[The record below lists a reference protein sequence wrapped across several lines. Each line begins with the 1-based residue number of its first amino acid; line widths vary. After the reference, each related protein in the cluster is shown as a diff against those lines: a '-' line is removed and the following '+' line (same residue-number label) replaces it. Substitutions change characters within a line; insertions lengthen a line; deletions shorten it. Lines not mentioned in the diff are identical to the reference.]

1 MAAPVLQF
9 KRGNLAA
16 LPGLQAGEPGWVTD
30 SYDLFVGIDSTTNNN
45 KVVGSA
51 RYWTREGATSGS
63 AVRLVEGT
71 NNGSHY
77 VSLGSPANLTD
88 NQAYILPATATAGGY
103 MKVDG
108 SGNMSWST
116 EVDITTPL
124 SVLDIDGGTDIGA
137 DLTDADLLIVDD
149 GGGGTNRKTAMSRV
163 KSYVLGGASGATFA
177 SINVT
182 GIGSIAFIKSST
194 GDFSGVVTASS
205 FDGSLATSNLTGT
218 VANNQLANSTVSFG
232 GVSLALGASD
242 ATPAFNLTDATNYPA
257 SSLTGSVANSQLANS
272 TVSFGGV
279 SLALGASDATPAF
292 DLTDAT
298 NYPTSS
304 LTGTITNAQLAGSI
318 ADGKLAEDYVKTS
331 EVDDSS
337 IEFSGGTLNVKASGV
352 TNAMLAGS
360 IADGKLDA
368 DYVQTSEVD
377 DSSIEFSGGT
387 LNVKASG
394 VTNAMLAGSIA
405 DGKLNEITTADK
417 VNVSAINIDGATDIG
432 ADLADADL
440 IVVDDG
446 AGGTNRK
453 AAMTRVKDYVLGGGA
468 GANFVN
474 LQATGIT
481 TTVQLQTTDINVSA
495 GATVTGALDVD
506 GGADIAGGLVAN
518 SAKVSDLTSG
528 RVVLAGTD
536 GEIEDSGNLTFDGSD
551 LGVTGGVTASG
562 TVQAANVTATSAA
575 TLASAAVQDLTDGRV
590 VLAGAGGELGDD
602 AGLTYGDNDLRVTGG
617 INASGIASA
626 TQFAT
631 GAAGS
636 AIVVT
641 SDTITG
647 PSSITLDPA
656 ALNDNSGTVFILG
669 DLQVKGTTTQV
680 DSTTVSVADLAIEV
694 ARGAANDAAA
704 NGAGFTV
711 DSGDGDKT
719 FHFEALGDNFGSSE
733 NLNLASGKV
742 LKVNN
747 TEILSA
753 SALASTVAVDVASI
767 NLDGA
772 TAIGADLAD
781 ADLFL
786 VDDGAGG
793 TNRKITATEIKDYM
807 LGGGAGA
814 NFAAINVSGIS
825 TVTFADA
832 TTLKVGAGA
841 TVTGALDVDGG
852 ADIAGGL
859 VANSA
864 KVSDLTSGRV
874 VLAGTDGELQDNGN
888 LTFNGSTLAVT
899 GAATVSSTLDVTGAL
914 DVDGGADVAGGLV
927 ANSAKVSDLTSGRVV
942 LAGTAGELEDSGSLT
957 FSGGTLSA
965 TEFSGSGASLT
976 SIPNSALDNSSVSLG
991 GVSVALGAAD
1001 ATPAFNLA
1009 DATGLPISTGVAGL
1023 GANVATFLGTPSSAN
1038 LAAAVTGET
1047 GSGALVFGT
1056 SPTISNANLLGN
1068 VHGGRMSVTNV
1079 NAAGIVTAASFRGSD
1094 IRQTDGGLIPLVG
1107 VSSASAHTGIV
1118 TSFKFIGSGLEE
1130 YKVED
1135 GEATIRVS
1143 GVAATTF
1150 TTSQTIT
1157 ATQGQTSY
1165 TVSAGFT
1172 EGFCDVYHNGVR
1184 LITGTDYTQ
1193 GSDGS
1198 TITLVSGATAGDELE
1213 FVAWKSLGDIVHIQS
1228 LKTAS
1233 DLTVTGVAT
1242 ATGGFVGDLTGD
1254 VTGTVSDGSG
1264 LSAGTVPLTSLDIDG
1279 GTDIGAD
1286 LADADLLI
1294 VDDGAGGTNR
1304 KTAMSRVK
1312 SYVLG
1317 GGSGATFAQINVTGI
1332 ATNTYLKSTTA
1343 VVGAG
1348 LTVTGALDVN
1358 GGADISGGETVMSS
1372 ATVSDL
1378 TSGRIVVAG
1387 GSGALG
1393 DDGNL
1398 TWDGSTMGVA
1408 GAINGSGGA
1417 TITGGETV
1425 MSSATVSDLTS
1436 GRVVVAGASGALG
1449 DSGGLTYNGSTLAVT
1464 GAITASGN
1472 MTVSGDLV
1480 VEGSTTQINTTNTT
1494 IEDVL
1499 LELQKVD
1506 GGALSSDTNKDVG
1519 IVMNY
1524 YSGSA
1529 KKAAIY
1535 WDDSAARF
1543 VLASEAAENS
1553 GVMTPSTYGGLEV
1566 GSLYVN
1572 DCAGQSQVI
1581 SCSGTTRS
1589 LENVTIDGGSF

>member
-30 SYDLFVGIDSTTNNN
+30 SYDLFVGIDSSSGNN

-51 RYWTREGATSGS
+51 RYWTREGTTSGS
-63 AVRLVEGT
+63 AVRMVEGT
-71 NNGSHY
+71 NNGQHY
-77 VSLGSPANLTD
+77 VSLGSPAALTS
-88 NQAYILPATATAGGY
+88 NQEYILPAAAVAGGY

-116 EVDITTPL
+116 EVDIDTPL

-137 DLTDADLLIVDD
+137 DLADGDLLIVDD
-149 GGGGTNRKTAMSRV
+149 GGGGTNRKTALSRV
-163 KSYVLGGASGATFA
+163 KTYVLGGGSGASFA
-177 SINVT
+177 AINVS
-182 GIGSIAFIKSST
+182 GIGSIAFVKSST

-218 VANNQLANSTVSFG
+218 VANNQLANSTISFG
-232 GVSLALGASD
+232 GIELALGASD
-242 ATPAFNLTDATNYPA
+242 ATPAFNLQDATGY
-257 SSLTGSVANSQLANS
+257 LTSNLS
-272 TVSFGGV
+272 
-279 SLALGASDATPAF
+279 
-292 DLTDAT
+292 
-298 NYPTSS
+298 
-304 LTGTITNAQLAGSI
+304 GTITNAQLAGSI
-318 ADGKLAEDYVKTS
+318 ADS
-331 EVDDSS
+331 
-337 IEFSGGTLNVKASGV
+337 
-352 TNAMLAGS
+352 
-360 IADGKLDA
+360 
-368 DYVQTSEVD
+368 
-377 DSSIEFSGGT
+377 
-387 LNVKASG
+387 
-394 VTNAMLAGSIA
+394 
-405 DGKLNEITTADK
+405 KLNQITSANK
-417 VNVSAINIDGATDIG
+417 VDVSAIDIDGATDIG
-432 ADLADADL
+432 ADLVDADL
-440 IVVDDG
+440 LVVDDG

-453 AAMTRVKDYVLGGGA
+453 TAMSRVKDYVLGGGA

-474 LQATGIT
+474 LNATGIT
-481 TTVQLQTTDINVSA
+481 TTNQLQTTDINVSA

-506 GGADIAGGLVAN
+506 GGANIASGLTVTGGLTAN
-518 SAKVSDLTSG
+518 SAIVSDLTDG
-528 RVVLAGTD
+528 RVVLAGTS
-536 GEIEDSGNLTFDGSD
+536 GELEDSGNLTFNGSTLAVTGAATVSTNLGVSGEATLASATISDLTDNRVLIAGTAGAVEDSGNLTFDGSD
-551 LGVTGGVTASG
+551 LGVTGDVTASG
-562 TVQAANVTATSAA
+562 TVQGAQITATSAA

-590 VLAGAGGELGDD
+590 VLAGSGGELGDD
-602 AGLTYGDNDLRVTGG
+602 SGLTYGDNDLRVTGG
-617 INASGIASA
+617 INATGVATA

-631 GAAGS
+631 GASGS
-636 AIVVT
+636 AIIVT

-694 ARGAANDAAA
+694 AKGAANDAAA

-711 DSGDGDKT
+711 DSGEGDKT

-753 SALASTVAVDVASI
+753 TALSSSIVVDAASVNI
-767 NLDGA
+767 DGA
-772 TAIGADLAD
+772 TAIGADLVD

-825 TVTFADA
+825 TVAFADA

-859 VANSA
+859 TANSA
-864 KVSDLTSGRV
+864 KVSDLTSGRI
-874 VLAGTDGELQDNGN
+874 VLAGTDGEIEDSGN
-888 LTFNGSTLAVT
+888 LTFDGSTVGVTGGITVSGAVDANGGMDVAGGFVANSAAISDLTDGRVVLAGTSGELEDSGNLTFDGSTLAVT
-899 GAATVSSTLDVTGAL
+899 GAATVST
-914 DVDGGADVAGGLV
+914 
-927 ANSAKVSDLTSGRVV
+927 DLTVTQE
-942 LAGTAGELEDSGSLT
+942 LTAR
-957 FSGGTLSA
+957 
-965 TEFSGSGASLT
+965 
-976 SIPNSALDNSSVSLG
+976 
-991 GVSVALGAAD
+991 D
-1001 ATPAFNLA
+1001 ATLRNVVSSGVIT
-1009 DATGLPISTGVAGL
+1009 ATDVRKS
-1023 GANVATFLGTPSSAN
+1023 
-1038 LAAAVTGET
+1038 
-1047 GSGALVFGT
+1047 
-1056 SPTISNANLLGN
+1056 
-1068 VHGGRMSVTNV
+1068 
-1079 NAAGIVTAASFRGSD
+1079 
-1094 IRQTDGGLIPLVG
+1094 DGGLLPLVG
-1107 VSSASAHTGIV
+1107 VSSQSGHTGIV
-1118 TSFKFIGSGLEE
+1118 TGFKFTGTGVED
-1130 YKVED
+1130 YKVE
-1135 GEATIRVS
+1135 GGTATVTLS

-1150 TTSQTIT
+1150 TTSGTVT
-1157 ATQGQTSY
+1157 ATQGQTSF
-1165 TVSAGFT
+1165 TVASGFT
-1172 EGFCDVYHNGVR
+1172 EGFVDVYHNGVR

-1193 GSDGS
+1193 GNDGQ
-1198 TITLVSGATAGDELE
+1198 TVTLASGATVGDELE

-1228 LKTAS
+1228 LKTAA
-1233 DLTVTGVAT
+1233 DLTVAGVAT

-1264 LSAGTVPLTSLDIDG
+1264 LSAGTVPLSSLDIDG

-1286 LADADLLI
+1286 LVDADLLI

-1304 KTAMSRVK
+1304 KTALSRVK

-1332 ATNTYLKSTTA
+1332 ATNTFLKSTTA
-1343 VVGAG
+1343 TVGAG
-1348 LTVTGALDVN
+1348 MTVGGALDVD
-1358 GGADISGGETVMSS
+1358 GGANISGGESVLSS

-1378 TSGRIVVAG
+1378 TDGRIVVAG
-1387 GSGALG
+1387 GSGALE
-1393 DDGNL
+1393 DDSNL
-1398 TWDGSTMGVA
+1398 TWDGSTLGIG
-1408 GAINGSGGA
+1408 GAISGSGGA
-1417 TITGGETV
+1417 SITGGETV

-1436 GRVVVAGASGALG
+1436 GRVVLAGGSGALQ
-1449 DSGGLTYNGSTLAVT
+1449 DNGGLTYNGSTLAVT

-1506 GGALSSDTNKDVG
+1506 GGNLSGDTNKDVG

-1535 WDDSAARF
+1535 WDDSAGRF
-1543 VLASEAAENS
+1543 ALASEASETS
-1553 GVMTPSTYGGLEV
+1553 GVLTASAYGGLEV
-1566 GSLYVN
+1566 GSLYLN

-1589 LENVTIDGGSF
+1589 LENITIDGGSF

>member
-30 SYDLFVGIDSTTNNN
+30 SYDLFVGIDSSTNNN

-51 RYWTREGATSGS
+51 RYWTREGATTGS

-88 NQAYILPATATAGGY
+88 NQAYILPGTATNGGY

-137 DLTDADLLIVDD
+137 DLADGDLLIVDD

-163 KSYVLGGASGATFA
+163 KSYVLGGGSGATFA
-177 SINVT
+177 AINVT
-182 GIGSIAFIKSST
+182 GIGSISFVKSST

-242 ATPAFNLTDATNYPA
+242 NTPAFNLVDATGY
-257 SSLTGSVANSQLANS
+257 LTSNLS
-272 TVSFGGV
+272 
-279 SLALGASDATPAF
+279 
-292 DLTDAT
+292 
-298 NYPTSS
+298 
-304 LTGTITNAQLAGSI
+304 GTITNAQLAGSI
-318 ADGKLAEDYVKTS
+318 ADS
-331 EVDDSS
+331 
-337 IEFSGGTLNVKASGV
+337 
-352 TNAMLAGS
+352 
-360 IADGKLDA
+360 
-368 DYVQTSEVD
+368 
-377 DSSIEFSGGT
+377 
-387 LNVKASG
+387 
-394 VTNAMLAGSIA
+394 
-405 DGKLNEITTADK
+405 KLNTISSANK
-417 VNVSAINIDGATDIG
+417 VEVGAIDIDGATDIG
-432 ADLADADL
+432 ADLVDADL
-440 IVVDDG
+440 LIVDDG

-453 AAMTRVKDYVLGGGA
+453 TAMSRVKEYVLGGGA

-506 GGADIAGGLVAN
+506 GGANVAGGLTVTGGLTAN
-518 SAKVSDLTSG
+518 SAIVSDLTDG
-528 RVVLAGTD
+528 RVLLAGTG
-536 GEIEDSGNLTFDGSD
+536 GEIEDSGNLTFSGSA
-551 LGVTGGVTASG
+551 LGVTGTVTASGLIDANGGVAATTAAVEDLTDGRVVLAGAGGELEDSGNLTFDGSALGVTGNVTASG
-562 TVQAANVTATSAA
+562 TVQAAQVTATSAA

-590 VLAGAGGELGDD
+590 VLAGSGGELGDD

-694 ARGAANDAAA
+694 AKGAANDAAA

-753 SALASTVAVDVASI
+753 SALSSTVSVDVASI

-852 ADIAGGL
+852 ANIAGGL

-864 KVSDLTSGRV
+864 AISDLTDGRVVLAGSAGELEDSGNLTFNGSTLGVTGGITVSGAVDANGGMDVAGGFTANSATVSDLTAGRV
-874 VLAGTDGELQDNGN
+874 VLAGTAGAIEDSGN
-888 LTFNGSTLAVT
+888 LTFDGSTLAVT
-899 GAATVSSTLDVTGAL
+899 GAATVSTDLTVTQELTARDASLRNVVSSGVVTATDVRNA
-914 DVDGGADVAGGLV
+914 AGGL
-927 ANSAKVSDLTSGRVV
+927 
-942 LAGTAGELEDSGSLT
+942 
-957 FSGGTLSA
+957 LS
-965 TEFSGSGASLT
+965 
-976 SIPNSALDNSSVSLG
+976 
-991 GVSVALGAAD
+991 
-1001 ATPAFNLA
+1001 
-1009 DATGLPISTGVAGL
+1009 
-1023 GANVATFLGTPSSAN
+1023 
-1038 LAAAVTGET
+1038 
-1047 GSGALVFGT
+1047 
-1056 SPTISNANLLGN
+1056 
-1068 VHGGRMSVTNV
+1068 
-1079 NAAGIVTAASFRGSD
+1079 
-1094 IRQTDGGLIPLVG
+1094 LVG

-1118 TSFKFIGSGLEE
+1118 TSFKFVGTGLED

-1193 GSDGS
+1193 GNDGS
-1198 TITLVSGATAGDELE
+1198 TITLATGATVGDELE
-1213 FVAWKSLGDIVHIQS
+1213 FVSWKSLGDIVHIQS

-1264 LSAGTVPLTSLDIDG
+1264 LNAGTVPLSSLDIDG

-1286 LADADLLI
+1286 LVDADLLI

-1317 GGSGATFAQINVTGI
+1317 GGSGATFAAINVTGI
-1332 ATNTYLKSTTA
+1332 ATNTFLKSTTG

-1348 LTVTGALDVN
+1348 LTVGGALDVN

-1378 TSGRIVVAG
+1378 TAGRIVLAG

-1425 MSSATVSDLTS
+1425 MASATVSDLTS
-1436 GRVVVAGASGALG
+1436 GRVVLAGASGALG

-1464 GAITASGN
+1464 GAITATGN

-1506 GGALSSDTNKDVG
+1506 GGALSGDTNKDVG

-1543 VLASEAAENS
+1543 VLASEAAENA
-1553 GVMTPSTYGGLEV
+1553 GVMTPSAYGGLEV
-1566 GSLYVN
+1566 GSLYLN

>member
-30 SYDLFVGIDSTTNNN
+30 SYDLFVGIDSSTNNN

-51 RYWTREGATSGS
+51 RYWTREGATTGS
-63 AVRLVEGT
+63 AVRMVEGT

-88 NQAYILPATATAGGY
+88 NQAYILPASAVAGGY

-137 DLTDADLLIVDD
+137 DLADGDLLIVDD

-163 KSYVLGGASGATFA
+163 KSYVLGGGAGATFA
-177 SINVT
+177 AINVT

-218 VANNQLANSTVSFG
+218 VANNQLANSTISFG

-242 ATPAFNLTDATNYPA
+242 NTPAFNLQDATGY
-257 SSLTGSVANSQLANS
+257 LTSNLS
-272 TVSFGGV
+272 
-279 SLALGASDATPAF
+279 
-292 DLTDAT
+292 
-298 NYPTSS
+298 
-304 LTGTITNAQLAGSI
+304 GTITNAQLDGSI
-318 ADGKLAEDYVKTS
+318 ADT
-331 EVDDSS
+331 
-337 IEFSGGTLNVKASGV
+337 
-352 TNAMLAGS
+352 
-360 IADGKLDA
+360 
-368 DYVQTSEVD
+368 
-377 DSSIEFSGGT
+377 
-387 LNVKASG
+387 
-394 VTNAMLAGSIA
+394 
-405 DGKLNEITTADK
+405 KLNQITSANK
-417 VNVSAINIDGATDIG
+417 VDVSAIDLDGATDIG
-432 ADLADADL
+432 ADLVDADL
-440 IVVDDG
+440 LVVDDG

-453 AAMTRVKDYVLGGGA
+453 TAMSRVKDYVLGGGA

-474 LQATGIT
+474 LNATGIT
-481 TTVQLQTTDINVSA
+481 TTNQLQTTDINVSA

-506 GGADIAGGLVAN
+506 GGANVAGGLTVTGGLTAN
-518 SAKVSDLTSG
+518 SAIISDLTDNRVLLAGTGGEVEDSANLTFDGSALDVTGTVTASGLIDANGGIAATSAAVEDLTDG
-528 RVVLAGTD
+528 RVVLAGSG
-536 GEIEDSGNLTFDGSD
+536 GELEDNGNLTFNGST

-562 TVQAANVTATSAA
+562 TVQGANVTATSAA

-602 AGLTYGDNDLRVTGG
+602 SGLTYGDNDLRVTGG
-617 INASGIASA
+617 INATGIASA
-626 TQFAT
+626 TQFST

-636 AIVVT
+636 AIIVT

-694 ARGAANDAAA
+694 AKGAANDAAA

-711 DSGDGDKT
+711 DSGEGDKT

-733 NLNLASGKV
+733 NLNLADGKV

-753 SALASTVAVDVASI
+753 TALSSSVVVDTASI

-786 VDDGAGG
+786 VDDGASG

-859 VANSA
+859 TANSA
-864 KVSDLTSGRV
+864 KVSDLTSGRI
-874 VLAGTDGELQDNGN
+874 VLAGTDGEIEDSGNLTFDGSTVGVTGGITVSGAVDANGGIAATTVAVEDLTDGRVVLAGTGGELEDSGN
-888 LTFNGSTLAVT
+888 LTFNGSTLGVTGGITVSGAVDANGGMDVTGGFTANSATVSDLTAGRVVLAGTAGAIEDSGNLTFDGSTLAVT
-899 GAATVSSTLDVTGAL
+899 GAATVST
-914 DVDGGADVAGGLV
+914 
-927 ANSAKVSDLTSGRVV
+927 DLTVTQE
-942 LAGTAGELEDSGSLT
+942 LTARD
-957 FSGGTLSA
+957 
-965 TEFSGSGASLT
+965 ASLR
-976 SIPNSALDNSSVSLG
+976 NVVSS
-991 GVSVALGAAD
+991 GVVT
-1001 ATPAFNLA
+1001 AT
-1009 DATGLPISTGVAGL
+1009 DV
-1023 GANVATFLGTPSSAN
+1023 
-1038 LAAAVTGET
+1038 
-1047 GSGALVFGT
+1047 
-1056 SPTISNANLLGN
+1056 
-1068 VHGGRMSVTNV
+1068 R
-1079 NAAGIVTAASFRGSD
+1079 NAA
-1094 IRQTDGGLIPLVG
+1094 GGLIPLVG

-1118 TSFKFIGSGLEE
+1118 TSFKFVGTGLED
-1130 YKVED
+1130 YTVED

-1172 EGFCDVYHNGVR
+1172 EGFVDVYHNGVR

-1193 GSDGS
+1193 GNDGS
-1198 TITLVSGATAGDELE
+1198 TVTLATGATVGDELE
-1213 FVAWKSLGDIVHIQS
+1213 FVSWKSLGDIVHIQS

-1264 LSAGTVPLTSLDIDG
+1264 LNAGTVPLTSLDIDG

-1286 LADADLLI
+1286 LVDADLLI

-1317 GGSGATFAQINVTGI
+1317 GGAGATFAQINVTGI
-1332 ATNTYLKSTTA
+1332 ATNTFLKSTTA

-1348 LTVTGALDVN
+1348 LTVTGALDVD
-1358 GGADISGGETVMSS
+1358 GGADISGGETVLSS

-1436 GRVVVAGASGALG
+1436 GRVVLAGGSGALT
-1449 DSGGLTYNGSTLAVT
+1449 DNGGLTYNGSTLAVT

-1506 GGALSSDTNKDVG
+1506 GGALSGDTNKDVG

-1553 GVMTPSTYGGLEV
+1553 GVMTPSAYGGLEV

-1589 LENVTIDGGSF
+1589 LENITIDGGSF

>member
-30 SYDLFVGIDSTTNNN
+30 SYDLFVGIDSSTNNN

-51 RYWTREGATSGS
+51 RYWTREGATTGS
-63 AVRLVEGT
+63 AVRMVEGT

-88 NQAYILPATATAGGY
+88 NQAYILPGTATAGGY

-137 DLTDADLLIVDD
+137 DLADGDLLIVDD

-163 KSYVLGGASGATFA
+163 KSYVLGGGSGATFA
-177 SINVT
+177 AINVT
-182 GIGSIAFIKSST
+182 GIGSIAFIKSTT
-194 GDFSGVVTASS
+194 GDFTGVVTASS
-205 FDGSLATSNLTGT
+205 FDGDVATSNLTGT

-242 ATPAFNLTDATNYPA
+242 NTPAFNLVDSTGY
-257 SSLTGSVANSQLANS
+257 LTSNLS
-272 TVSFGGV
+272 
-279 SLALGASDATPAF
+279 
-292 DLTDAT
+292 
-298 NYPTSS
+298 
-304 LTGTITNAQLAGSI
+304 GTITNAQLAGSI
-318 ADGKLAEDYVKTS
+318 ADS
-331 EVDDSS
+331 
-337 IEFSGGTLNVKASGV
+337 
-352 TNAMLAGS
+352 
-360 IADGKLDA
+360 
-368 DYVQTSEVD
+368 
-377 DSSIEFSGGT
+377 
-387 LNVKASG
+387 
-394 VTNAMLAGSIA
+394 
-405 DGKLNEITTADK
+405 KLNQITSANK
-417 VNVSAINIDGATDIG
+417 VDVSAIDLDGATDIG
-432 ADLADADL
+432 ADLVDADL
-440 IVVDDG
+440 LLVDDG

-453 AAMTRVKDYVLGGGA
+453 TAMSRVKDYVLGGGA

-474 LQATGIT
+474 LNATGIT
-481 TTVQLQTTDINVSA
+481 TTNQLQTTDINVSA

-506 GGADIAGGLVAN
+506 GGANVAGGLTVTGGLTAN
-518 SAKVSDLTSG
+518 SAIISDLTDNRVLIAGTGGEVEDSANLTFDGSALAVTGTVTASGLIDANGGIAATTAAVEDLTSG
-528 RVVLAGTD
+528 RVVLAGAG
-536 GEIEDSGNLTFDGSD
+536 GELEDDAALTFDGSD
-551 LGVTGGVTASG
+551 LAVTGDVTASG
-562 TVQAANVTATSAA
+562 TVQGAQITATSAA
-575 TLASAAVQDLTDGRV
+575 TLASAAVQDLTEGRV
-590 VLAGAGGELGDD
+590 LIAGSGGELGDD
-602 AGLTYGDNDLRVTGG
+602 SGLTYGDNDLRVTGG
-617 INASGIASA
+617 INATGIASA

-636 AIVVT
+636 AIIVT

-694 ARGAANDAAA
+694 AKGAANDAAA

-711 DSGDGDKT
+711 DSGEGDKT

-733 NLNLASGKV
+733 NLNLADGKV

-753 SALASTVAVDVASI
+753 TALSSSVVVDADSI
-767 NLDGA
+767 DLDGA

-781 ADLFL
+781 GDLFL

-814 NFAAINVSGIS
+814 NFAAINVTGIS

-852 ADIAGGL
+852 ANIAGGL

-864 KVSDLTSGRV
+864 AISDLT
-874 VLAGTDGELQDNGN
+874 D
-888 LTFNGSTLAVT
+888 
-899 GAATVSSTLDVTGAL
+899 
-914 DVDGGADVAGGLV
+914 
-927 ANSAKVSDLTSGRVV
+927 GRVV
-942 LAGTAGELEDSGSLT
+942 LAGTAGELEDSGNLT
-957 FSGGTLSA
+957 FNGSTLGVTGGITVSGAVDANGGMDVTGGFTANSA
-965 TEFSGSGASLT
+965 TVSDLTAGRVVLAGTAGAIEDSGNLT
-976 SIPNSALDNSSVSLG
+976 FDG
-991 GVSVALGAAD
+991 
-1001 ATPAFNLA
+1001 
-1009 DATGLPISTGVAGL
+1009 STL
-1023 GANVATFLGTPSSAN
+1023 
-1038 LAAAVTGET
+1038 AVTGAATVSTNLTVTQELT
-1047 GSGALVFGT
+1047 ARDASLRNVVSSGV
-1056 SPTISNANLLGN
+1056 
-1068 VHGGRMSVTNV
+1068 VTATDV
-1079 NAAGIVTAASFRGSD
+1079 RNAA
-1094 IRQTDGGLIPLVG
+1094 GGLIPMVG
-1107 VSSASAHTGIV
+1107 VSSAGAHTGIV
-1118 TSFKFIGSGLEE
+1118 TSFKFTGTGLED

-1135 GEATIRVS
+1135 GQATITVS

-1193 GSDGS
+1193 GNDGS
-1198 TITLVSGATAGDELE
+1198 TITLATGATVGDELE
-1213 FVAWKSLGDIVHIQS
+1213 FVSWKSLGDIVHIQS
-1228 LKTAS
+1228 LKTAG
-1233 DLTVTGVAT
+1233 DLTVAGVAT

-1264 LSAGTVPLTSLDIDG
+1264 LNAGTVPLTALDIDG

-1286 LADADLLI
+1286 LVDADLLI

-1378 TSGRIVVAG
+1378 TAGRIVVAG

-1425 MSSATVSDLTS
+1425 MASATVSDLTS
-1436 GRVVVAGASGALG
+1436 GRVVLAGASGALG

-1506 GGALSSDTNKDVG
+1506 GGALSGDTNKDVG

-1553 GVMTPSTYGGLEV
+1553 GVMTPSAYGGLEV
-1566 GSLYVN
+1566 GSLYLN

-1589 LENVTIDGGSF
+1589 LENITIDGGSF

>member
-30 SYDLFVGIDSTTNNN
+30 SYDLFVGIDSSTNNN

-51 RYWTREGATSGS
+51 RYWTREGATTGS
-63 AVRLVEGT
+63 AVRMVEGT

-88 NQAYILPATATAGGY
+88 NQAYILPGTATAGGY

-137 DLTDADLLIVDD
+137 DLADGDLLIVDD

-163 KSYVLGGASGATFA
+163 KSYVLGGGSGATFA
-177 SINVT
+177 AINVT
-182 GIGSIAFIKSST
+182 GIGSIAFIKSTT
-194 GDFSGVVTASS
+194 GDFTGVVTASS
-205 FDGSLATSNLTGT
+205 FDGDVATSNLTGT

-242 ATPAFNLTDATNYPA
+242 NTPAFNLVDSTGY
-257 SSLTGSVANSQLANS
+257 LTSNLS
-272 TVSFGGV
+272 
-279 SLALGASDATPAF
+279 
-292 DLTDAT
+292 
-298 NYPTSS
+298 
-304 LTGTITNAQLAGSI
+304 GTITNAQLAGSI
-318 ADGKLAEDYVKTS
+318 ADS
-331 EVDDSS
+331 
-337 IEFSGGTLNVKASGV
+337 
-352 TNAMLAGS
+352 
-360 IADGKLDA
+360 
-368 DYVQTSEVD
+368 
-377 DSSIEFSGGT
+377 
-387 LNVKASG
+387 
-394 VTNAMLAGSIA
+394 
-405 DGKLNEITTADK
+405 KLNQITSANK
-417 VNVSAINIDGATDIG
+417 VDVSAIDLDGATDIG
-432 ADLADADL
+432 ADLVDADL
-440 IVVDDG
+440 LLVDDG

-453 AAMTRVKDYVLGGGA
+453 TAMSRVKDYVLGGGA

-474 LQATGIT
+474 LNATGIT
-481 TTVQLQTTDINVSA
+481 TTNQLQTTDINVSA

-506 GGADIAGGLVAN
+506 GGANVAGGLTVTGGLTAN
-518 SAKVSDLTSG
+518 SAIISDLTDNRVLIAGTGGEVEDSANLTFDGSALAVTGTVTASGLIDANGGIAATTAAVEDLTSG
-528 RVVLAGTD
+528 RVVLAGAG
-536 GEIEDSGNLTFDGSD
+536 GELEDDAALTFDGSD
-551 LGVTGGVTASG
+551 LAVTGDVTASG
-562 TVQAANVTATSAA
+562 TVQGAQITATSAA
-575 TLASAAVQDLTDGRV
+575 TLASAAVQDLTEGRV
-590 VLAGAGGELGDD
+590 VLAGSGGELGDN
-602 AGLTYGDNDLRVTGG
+602 AGLTYGDNGLRIHGDIDV
-617 INASGIASA
+617 SGISSAS
-626 TQFAT
+626 QFAT

-636 AIVVT
+636 AIIVT

-694 ARGAANDAAA
+694 AKGAANDAAA

-711 DSGDGDKT
+711 DSGEGDKT

-733 NLNLASGKV
+733 NLNLADGKV

-753 SALASTVAVDVASI
+753 TALSSSVVVDAASVNI
-767 NLDGA
+767 DGA

-814 NFAAINVSGIS
+814 NFAAINVTGIS

-852 ADIAGGL
+852 ANIAGGL

-864 KVSDLTSGRV
+864 AISDLT
-874 VLAGTDGELQDNGN
+874 D
-888 LTFNGSTLAVT
+888 
-899 GAATVSSTLDVTGAL
+899 
-914 DVDGGADVAGGLV
+914 
-927 ANSAKVSDLTSGRVV
+927 GRVV
-942 LAGTAGELEDSGSLT
+942 LAGTAGELEDSGNLT
-957 FSGGTLSA
+957 FNGSTLGVTGGITVSGAVDANGGMDVTGGFTANSA
-965 TEFSGSGASLT
+965 TVSDLTAGRVVLAGTAGAIEDSGNLT
-976 SIPNSALDNSSVSLG
+976 FDG
-991 GVSVALGAAD
+991 
-1001 ATPAFNLA
+1001 
-1009 DATGLPISTGVAGL
+1009 STL
-1023 GANVATFLGTPSSAN
+1023 
-1038 LAAAVTGET
+1038 AVTGAATVSTNLTVTQELT
-1047 GSGALVFGT
+1047 ARDASLRNVVSSGV
-1056 SPTISNANLLGN
+1056 
-1068 VHGGRMSVTNV
+1068 VTATDV
-1079 NAAGIVTAASFRGSD
+1079 RNAA
-1094 IRQTDGGLIPLVG
+1094 GGLIPMVG
-1107 VSSASAHTGIV
+1107 VSSAGAHTGIV
-1118 TSFKFIGSGLEE
+1118 TSFKFTGTGLED

-1135 GEATIRVS
+1135 GQATITVS

-1193 GSDGS
+1193 GNDGS
-1198 TITLVSGATAGDELE
+1198 TITLATGATVGDELE
-1213 FVAWKSLGDIVHIQS
+1213 FVSWKSLGDIVHIQS
-1228 LKTAS
+1228 LKTAG
-1233 DLTVTGVAT
+1233 DLTVAGVAT

-1264 LSAGTVPLTSLDIDG
+1264 LNAGTVPLTALDIDG

-1286 LADADLLI
+1286 LVDADLLI

-1378 TSGRIVVAG
+1378 TAGRIVVAG

-1425 MSSATVSDLTS
+1425 MASATVSDLTS
-1436 GRVVVAGASGALG
+1436 GRVVLAGASGALG

-1506 GGALSSDTNKDVG
+1506 GGALSGDTNKDVG

-1553 GVMTPSTYGGLEV
+1553 GVMTPSAYGGLEV
-1566 GSLYVN
+1566 GSLYLN

-1589 LENVTIDGGSF
+1589 LENITIDGGSF

>member
-30 SYDLFVGIDSTTNNN
+30 SYDLFVGIDSNTSNN

-51 RYWTREGATSGS
+51 RYWTREGTTSGS
-63 AVRLVEGT
+63 AVRMVEGT
-71 NNGSHY
+71 NNGQHY
-77 VSLGSPANLTD
+77 VSLGSPAALTS
-88 NQAYILPATATAGGY
+88 NQEYILPAAAVAGGY

-116 EVDITTPL
+116 EVDIDTPL

-137 DLTDADLLIVDD
+137 DLADGDLLIVDD
-149 GGGGTNRKTAMSRV
+149 GGGGTNRKTALSRV
-163 KSYVLGGASGATFA
+163 KTYVLGGGSGASFA
-177 SINVT
+177 AINVS
-182 GIGSIAFIKSST
+182 GIGSIAFVKSST

-218 VANNQLANSTVSFG
+218 VANNQLANSTISFG
-232 GVSLALGASD
+232 GIELALGASD
-242 ATPAFNLTDATNYPA
+242 ATPAFNLQDATGY
-257 SSLTGSVANSQLANS
+257 LTSNLS
-272 TVSFGGV
+272 
-279 SLALGASDATPAF
+279 
-292 DLTDAT
+292 
-298 NYPTSS
+298 
-304 LTGTITNAQLAGSI
+304 GTITNAQLAGSI
-318 ADGKLAEDYVKTS
+318 ADS
-331 EVDDSS
+331 
-337 IEFSGGTLNVKASGV
+337 
-352 TNAMLAGS
+352 
-360 IADGKLDA
+360 
-368 DYVQTSEVD
+368 
-377 DSSIEFSGGT
+377 
-387 LNVKASG
+387 
-394 VTNAMLAGSIA
+394 
-405 DGKLNEITTADK
+405 KLNQITSANK
-417 VNVSAINIDGATDIG
+417 VDVSAIDIDGATDIG
-432 ADLADADL
+432 ADLVDADL
-440 IVVDDG
+440 LVVDDG

-453 AAMTRVKDYVLGGGA
+453 TAMSRVKDYVLGGGA

-474 LQATGIT
+474 LNATGIT
-481 TTVQLQTTDINVSA
+481 TTVQLQSVDINVSA

-506 GGADIAGGLVAN
+506 GGANIASGLTVTGGLTAN
-518 SAKVSDLTSG
+518 SAIISDLTDNRVLIAGSG
-528 RVVLAGTD
+528 
-536 GEIEDSGNLTFDGSD
+536 GEVEDSANLTFDGSD
-551 LGVTGGVTASG
+551 LGVTGDVTASG
-562 TVQAANVTATSAA
+562 TVQGAQITATSAA

-590 VLAGAGGELGDD
+590 VLAGSGGELGDD
-602 AGLTYGDNDLRVTGG
+602 SGLTYGDNDLRVTGG
-617 INASGIASA
+617 INATGVATA

-631 GAAGS
+631 GASGS
-636 AIVVT
+636 AIIVT

-694 ARGAANDAAA
+694 AKGAANDAAA

-711 DSGDGDKT
+711 DSGEGDKT

-753 SALASTVAVDVASI
+753 TALSSSIVVDAASVNI
-767 NLDGA
+767 DGA
-772 TAIGADLAD
+772 TAIGADLVD

-814 NFAAINVSGIS
+814 NFAAINVTGIS
-825 TVTFADA
+825 TVAFADA

-852 ADIAGGL
+852 ANIASGLTVTGGFT
-859 VANSA
+859 ANSA
-864 KVSDLTSGRV
+864 IVSDLTDGRV
-874 VLAGTDGELQDNGN
+874 VLAGSSGELEDSGN
-888 LTFNGSTLAVT
+888 LTFDGSTLAVT
-899 GAATVSSTLDVTGAL
+899 GAATVST
-914 DVDGGADVAGGLV
+914 
-927 ANSAKVSDLTSGRVV
+927 DLTVTQE
-942 LAGTAGELEDSGSLT
+942 LTAR
-957 FSGGTLSA
+957 
-965 TEFSGSGASLT
+965 
-976 SIPNSALDNSSVSLG
+976 
-991 GVSVALGAAD
+991 D
-1001 ATPAFNLA
+1001 ATLRNVVSSGVIT
-1009 DATGLPISTGVAGL
+1009 ATAIRNSDAGL
-1023 GANVATFLGTPSSAN
+1023 L
-1038 LAAAVTGET
+1038 
-1047 GSGALVFGT
+1047 
-1056 SPTISNANLLGN
+1056 
-1068 VHGGRMSVTNV
+1068 
-1079 NAAGIVTAASFRGSD
+1079 
-1094 IRQTDGGLIPLVG
+1094 PLVG
-1107 VSSASAHTGIV
+1107 VSSQSGHTGIV
-1118 TSFKFIGSGLEE
+1118 TGFKFTGTGVED

-1135 GEATIRVS
+1135 GTATVTLS

-1150 TTSQTIT
+1150 TTSGTVT
-1157 ATQGQTSY
+1157 ATQGQTSF
-1165 TVSAGFT
+1165 TVASGFT
-1172 EGFCDVYHNGVR
+1172 EGFVDVYHNGVR

-1193 GSDGS
+1193 GNDGQ
-1198 TITLVSGATAGDELE
+1198 TVTLASGATVGDELE

-1228 LKTAS
+1228 LKTAA

-1264 LSAGTVPLTSLDIDG
+1264 LNAGTVPLSSLDIDG

-1286 LADADLLI
+1286 LVDADLLI

-1304 KTAMSRVK
+1304 KTALSRVK

-1332 ATNTYLKSTTA
+1332 ATNTFLKSTTA
-1343 VVGAG
+1343 TVGAG
-1348 LTVTGALDVN
+1348 MTVGGALDVD
-1358 GGADISGGETVMSS
+1358 GGANISGGESVLSS

-1378 TSGRIVVAG
+1378 TDGRIVVAG
-1387 GSGALG
+1387 GSGALE
-1393 DDGNL
+1393 DDSNL
-1398 TWDGSTMGVA
+1398 TWDGSTLGIG
-1408 GAINGSGGA
+1408 GAISGSGGA
-1417 TITGGETV
+1417 SITGGETV

-1436 GRVVVAGASGALG
+1436 GRVVLAGGSGALQ
-1449 DSGGLTYNGSTLAVT
+1449 DNGGLTYNGSTLAVT

-1506 GGALSSDTNKDVG
+1506 GGALSGDTNKDVG

-1543 VLASEAAENS
+1543 VLASEASETS
-1553 GVMTPSTYGGLEV
+1553 GVMTPSAYGGLEV
-1566 GSLYVN
+1566 GSLFLN

-1589 LENVTIDGGSF
+1589 LENITIDGGSF

>member
-30 SYDLFVGIDSTTNNN
+30 SYDLFVGIDSSTNNN

-51 RYWTREGATSGS
+51 RYWTREGATTGS
-63 AVRLVEGT
+63 AVRMVEGT

-88 NQAYILPATATAGGY
+88 NQAYILPGTATAGGY

-137 DLTDADLLIVDD
+137 DLADGDLLIVDD

-163 KSYVLGGASGATFA
+163 KSYVLGGGSGATFA
-177 SINVT
+177 AINVT
-182 GIGSIAFIKSST
+182 GIGSIAFIKSTT
-194 GDFSGVVTASS
+194 GDFTGVVTASS
-205 FDGSLATSNLTGT
+205 FDGDVATSNLTGT

-242 ATPAFNLTDATNYPA
+242 NTPAFNLVDSTGY
-257 SSLTGSVANSQLANS
+257 LTSNLS
-272 TVSFGGV
+272 
-279 SLALGASDATPAF
+279 
-292 DLTDAT
+292 
-298 NYPTSS
+298 
-304 LTGTITNAQLAGSI
+304 GTITNAQLAGSI
-318 ADGKLAEDYVKTS
+318 ADS
-331 EVDDSS
+331 
-337 IEFSGGTLNVKASGV
+337 
-352 TNAMLAGS
+352 
-360 IADGKLDA
+360 
-368 DYVQTSEVD
+368 
-377 DSSIEFSGGT
+377 
-387 LNVKASG
+387 
-394 VTNAMLAGSIA
+394 
-405 DGKLNEITTADK
+405 KLNQITSANK
-417 VNVSAINIDGATDIG
+417 VDVSAIDLDGATDIG
-432 ADLADADL
+432 ADLVDADL
-440 IVVDDG
+440 LLVDDG

-453 AAMTRVKDYVLGGGA
+453 TAMSRVKDYVLGGGA

-474 LQATGIT
+474 LNATGIT
-481 TTVQLQTTDINVSA
+481 TTNQLQTTDINVSA

-506 GGADIAGGLVAN
+506 GGANVAGGLTVTGGLTAN
-518 SAKVSDLTSG
+518 SAIISDLTDNRVLIAGTGGEVEDSANLTFDGSALGVTGTVTASGLIDANGGIAATTAAVEDLTSG
-528 RVVLAGTD
+528 RVVLAGAG
-536 GEIEDSGNLTFDGSD
+536 GELEDDAALTFDGSD
-551 LGVTGGVTASG
+551 LAVTGDVTASG
-562 TVQAANVTATSAA
+562 TVQGAQITATSAA
-575 TLASAAVQDLTDGRV
+575 TLASAAVQDLTEGRV
-590 VLAGAGGELGDD
+590 VLAGSGGELGDN
-602 AGLTYGDNDLRVTGG
+602 AGLTYGDNGLRIHGDIDV
-617 INASGIASA
+617 SGISSAS
-626 TQFAT
+626 QFAT

-636 AIVVT
+636 AIIVT

-694 ARGAANDAAA
+694 AKGAANDAAA

-711 DSGDGDKT
+711 DSGEGDKT

-753 SALASTVAVDVASI
+753 TALSSSVVVDAASVNI
-767 NLDGA
+767 DGA

-814 NFAAINVSGIS
+814 NFAAINVTGIS

-852 ADIAGGL
+852 ANIAGGL

-864 KVSDLTSGRV
+864 AISDLT
-874 VLAGTDGELQDNGN
+874 D
-888 LTFNGSTLAVT
+888 
-899 GAATVSSTLDVTGAL
+899 
-914 DVDGGADVAGGLV
+914 
-927 ANSAKVSDLTSGRVV
+927 GRVV
-942 LAGTAGELEDSGSLT
+942 LAGTAGELEDSGNLT
-957 FSGGTLSA
+957 FNGSTLGVTGGITVSGAVDANGGMDVTGGFTANSA
-965 TEFSGSGASLT
+965 TVSDLTAGRVVLAGTAGAIEDSGNLT
-976 SIPNSALDNSSVSLG
+976 FDG
-991 GVSVALGAAD
+991 
-1001 ATPAFNLA
+1001 
-1009 DATGLPISTGVAGL
+1009 STL
-1023 GANVATFLGTPSSAN
+1023 
-1038 LAAAVTGET
+1038 AVTGAATVSTNLTVTQELT
-1047 GSGALVFGT
+1047 ARDASLRNVVSSGV
-1056 SPTISNANLLGN
+1056 
-1068 VHGGRMSVTNV
+1068 VTATDV
-1079 NAAGIVTAASFRGSD
+1079 RNAA
-1094 IRQTDGGLIPLVG
+1094 GGLIPMVG
-1107 VSSASAHTGIV
+1107 VSSAGAHTGIV
-1118 TSFKFIGSGLEE
+1118 TSFKFTGTGLED

-1135 GEATIRVS
+1135 GQATITVS

-1193 GSDGS
+1193 GNDGS
-1198 TITLVSGATAGDELE
+1198 TITLATGATVGDELE
-1213 FVAWKSLGDIVHIQS
+1213 FVSWKSLGDIVHIQS
-1228 LKTAS
+1228 LKTAG
-1233 DLTVTGVAT
+1233 DLTVAGVAT

-1264 LSAGTVPLTSLDIDG
+1264 LNAGTVPLTALDIDG

-1286 LADADLLI
+1286 LVDADLLI

-1378 TSGRIVVAG
+1378 TAGRIVVAG

-1425 MSSATVSDLTS
+1425 MASATVSDLTS
-1436 GRVVVAGASGALG
+1436 GRVVLAGASGALG

-1506 GGALSSDTNKDVG
+1506 GGALSGDTNKDVG

-1553 GVMTPSTYGGLEV
+1553 GVMTPSAYGGLEV
-1566 GSLYVN
+1566 GSLYLN

-1589 LENVTIDGGSF
+1589 LENITIDGGSF

>member
-30 SYDLFVGIDSTTNNN
+30 SYDLFVGIDSSTNNN

-51 RYWTREGATSGS
+51 RYWTREGATTGS
-63 AVRLVEGT
+63 AVRMVEGT

-88 NQAYILPATATAGGY
+88 NQAYILPGTATAGGY

-137 DLTDADLLIVDD
+137 DLADGDLLIVDD

-163 KSYVLGGASGATFA
+163 KSYVLGGGSGATFA
-177 SINVT
+177 AINVT
-182 GIGSIAFIKSST
+182 GIGSIAFIKSTT
-194 GDFSGVVTASS
+194 GDFTGVVTASS
-205 FDGSLATSNLTGT
+205 FDGDVATSNLTGT

-242 ATPAFNLTDATNYPA
+242 NTPAFNLVDSTGY
-257 SSLTGSVANSQLANS
+257 LTSNLS
-272 TVSFGGV
+272 
-279 SLALGASDATPAF
+279 
-292 DLTDAT
+292 
-298 NYPTSS
+298 
-304 LTGTITNAQLAGSI
+304 GTITNAQLAGSI
-318 ADGKLAEDYVKTS
+318 ADS
-331 EVDDSS
+331 
-337 IEFSGGTLNVKASGV
+337 
-352 TNAMLAGS
+352 
-360 IADGKLDA
+360 
-368 DYVQTSEVD
+368 
-377 DSSIEFSGGT
+377 
-387 LNVKASG
+387 
-394 VTNAMLAGSIA
+394 
-405 DGKLNEITTADK
+405 KLNQITSANK
-417 VNVSAINIDGATDIG
+417 VDVSAIDLDGATDIG
-432 ADLADADL
+432 ADLVDADL
-440 IVVDDG
+440 LLVDDG

-453 AAMTRVKDYVLGGGA
+453 TAMSRVKDYVLGGGA

-474 LQATGIT
+474 LNATGIT
-481 TTVQLQTTDINVSA
+481 TTNQLQTTDINVSA

-506 GGADIAGGLVAN
+506 GGANVAGGLTVTGGLTAN
-518 SAKVSDLTSG
+518 SAIISDLTDNRVLIAGTGGEVEDSANLTFDGSALGVTGTVTASGLIDANGGIAATTAAVEDLTSG
-528 RVVLAGTD
+528 RVVLAGAG
-536 GEIEDSGNLTFDGSD
+536 GELEDDAALTFDGSD
-551 LGVTGGVTASG
+551 LAVTGDVTASG
-562 TVQAANVTATSAA
+562 TVQGAQITATSAA
-575 TLASAAVQDLTDGRV
+575 TLASAAVQDLTEGRV
-590 VLAGAGGELGDD
+590 LIAGSGGELGDD
-602 AGLTYGDNDLRVTGG
+602 SGLTYGDNDLRVTGG
-617 INASGIASA
+617 INATGIASA

-636 AIVVT
+636 AIIVT

-694 ARGAANDAAA
+694 AKGAANDAAA

-711 DSGDGDKT
+711 DSGEGDKT

-753 SALASTVAVDVASI
+753 TALSSSVVVDAASVNI
-767 NLDGA
+767 DGA

-814 NFAAINVSGIS
+814 NFAAINVTGIS

-852 ADIAGGL
+852 ANIAGGL

-864 KVSDLTSGRV
+864 AISDLT
-874 VLAGTDGELQDNGN
+874 D
-888 LTFNGSTLAVT
+888 
-899 GAATVSSTLDVTGAL
+899 
-914 DVDGGADVAGGLV
+914 
-927 ANSAKVSDLTSGRVV
+927 GRVV
-942 LAGTAGELEDSGSLT
+942 LAGTAGELEDSGNLT
-957 FSGGTLSA
+957 FNGSTLGVTGGITVSGAVDANGGMDVTGGFTANSA
-965 TEFSGSGASLT
+965 TVSDLTAGRVVLAGTAGAIEDSGNLT
-976 SIPNSALDNSSVSLG
+976 FDG
-991 GVSVALGAAD
+991 
-1001 ATPAFNLA
+1001 
-1009 DATGLPISTGVAGL
+1009 STL
-1023 GANVATFLGTPSSAN
+1023 
-1038 LAAAVTGET
+1038 AVTGAATVSTNLTVTQELT
-1047 GSGALVFGT
+1047 ARDASLRNVVSSGV
-1056 SPTISNANLLGN
+1056 
-1068 VHGGRMSVTNV
+1068 VTATDV
-1079 NAAGIVTAASFRGSD
+1079 RNAA
-1094 IRQTDGGLIPLVG
+1094 GGLIPMVG
-1107 VSSASAHTGIV
+1107 VSSAGAHTGIV
-1118 TSFKFIGSGLEE
+1118 TSFKFTGTGLED

-1135 GEATIRVS
+1135 GQATITVS

-1193 GSDGS
+1193 GNDGS
-1198 TITLVSGATAGDELE
+1198 TITLATGATVGDELE
-1213 FVAWKSLGDIVHIQS
+1213 FVSWKSLGDIVHIQS
-1228 LKTAS
+1228 LKTAG
-1233 DLTVTGVAT
+1233 DLTVAGVAT

-1264 LSAGTVPLTSLDIDG
+1264 LNAGTVPLTALDIDG

-1286 LADADLLI
+1286 LVDADLLI

-1348 LTVTGALDVN
+1348 LTVTGALDVD

-1378 TSGRIVVAG
+1378 TAGRIVVAG

-1425 MSSATVSDLTS
+1425 MASATVSDLTS
-1436 GRVVVAGASGALG
+1436 GRVVLAGASGALG

-1506 GGALSSDTNKDVG
+1506 GGALSGDTNKDVG

-1553 GVMTPSTYGGLEV
+1553 GVMTPSAYGGLEV
-1566 GSLYVN
+1566 GSLYLN

-1589 LENVTIDGGSF
+1589 LENITIDGGSF

>member
-9 KRGNLAA
+9 KRGSLAA

-30 SYDLFVGIDSTTNNN
+30 SYDLFVGIDSNTSNN

-51 RYWTREGATSGS
+51 RYWTREGTTSGS
-63 AVRLVEGT
+63 AVRMVEGT
-71 NNGSHY
+71 NNGQHY
-77 VSLGSPANLTD
+77 VSLGAPAALTSSEE
-88 NQAYILPATATAGGY
+88 YILPAAAVAGGY

-116 EVDITTPL
+116 EIDIDTPL

-137 DLTDADLLIVDD
+137 DLADGDLLIVDD

-163 KSYVLGGASGATFA
+163 KSYVLGGGAGATFA
-177 SINVT
+177 AINVS
-182 GIGSIAFIKSST
+182 GIGSIAFVKSST
-194 GDFSGVVTASS
+194 GTFTGVVTAAS
-205 FDGSLATSNLTGT
+205 FDGDLATSNLTGT
-218 VANNQLANSTVSFG
+218 VDNSQLTNSTISFG
-232 GVSLALGASD
+232 GISLALGAAD
-242 ATPAFNLTDATNYPA
+242 ATPAFNLQDATGY
-257 SSLTGSVANSQLANS
+257 LTSNLV
-272 TVSFGGV
+272 
-279 SLALGASDATPAF
+279 
-292 DLTDAT
+292 
-298 NYPTSS
+298 
-304 LTGTITNAQLAGSI
+304 GTITNTQLAGSI
-318 ADGKLAEDYVKTS
+318 ADS
-331 EVDDSS
+331 
-337 IEFSGGTLNVKASGV
+337 
-352 TNAMLAGS
+352 
-360 IADGKLDA
+360 
-368 DYVQTSEVD
+368 
-377 DSSIEFSGGT
+377 
-387 LNVKASG
+387 
-394 VTNAMLAGSIA
+394 
-405 DGKLNEITTADK
+405 KLNQITSANK
-417 VNVSAINIDGATDIG
+417 VDVSAIDIDGATDIG
-432 ADLADADL
+432 ADLVDADL
-440 IVVDDG
+440 LVVDDG

-453 AAMTRVKDYVLGGGA
+453 TAMSRVKDYVLGGGA

-481 TTVQLQTTDINVSA
+481 TTVQLQTVDINVSA

-506 GGADIAGGLVAN
+506 GGANIASGLTVTGGLTAN
-518 SAKVSDLTSG
+518 SAIVSDLTDG
-528 RVVLAGTD
+528 RVVLAGTS
-536 GEIEDSGNLTFDGSD
+536 GELEDSGNLTFNGSTLAVTGAATVSTNLGVSGEATLASATISDLTDNRVLIAGTAGAVEDSGNLTFDGSD
-551 LGVTGGVTASG
+551 LGVTGDVTASG
-562 TVQAANVTATSAA
+562 TVQAANVTATTAA

-602 AGLTYGDNDLRVTGG
+602 SGLTYGDNDLRVTGG
-617 INASGIASA
+617 INATGIASA
-626 TQFAT
+626 TSFAT
-631 GAAGS
+631 GAEGS
-636 AIVVT
+636 AIIVT

-694 ARGAANDAAA
+694 AKGAANDAAA
-704 NGAGFTV
+704 NGGGFTV

-742 LKVNN
+742 LKVAN

-753 SALASTVAVDVASI
+753 AALASSVSVDVASI

-772 TAIGADLAD
+772 TAIGADLVD

-852 ADIAGGL
+852 ANIASGL

-874 VLAGTDGELQDNGN
+874 VLAGTDGEIEDSGN
-888 LTFNGSTLAVT
+888 LTFDGSTVGVT
-899 GAATVSSTLDVTGAL
+899 GGITVSGAVDANGGMDVTG
-914 DVDGGADVAGGLV
+914 DFV
-927 ANSAKVSDLTSGRVV
+927 ANSAKVSDLTSGRIV
-942 LAGTAGELEDSGSLT
+942 LAGTDGELED
-957 FSGGTLSA
+957 
-965 TEFSGSGASLT
+965 
-976 SIPNSALDNSSVSLG
+976 NSAL
-991 GVSVALGAAD
+991 
-1001 ATPAFNLA
+1001 TFN
-1009 DATGLPISTGVAGL
+1009 GST
-1023 GANVATFLGTPSSAN
+1023 F
-1038 LAAAVTGET
+1038 AVTGAATVSTNLTVTQELSARDASLRNVVS
-1047 GSGALVFGT
+1047 SGVITAT
-1056 SPTISNANLLGN
+1056 NL
-1068 VHGGRMSVTNV
+1068 R
-1079 NAAGIVTAASFRGSD
+1079 NAAA
-1094 IRQTDGGLIPLVG
+1094 GLLPLVG
-1107 VSSASAHTGIV
+1107 VSSASGHTGIV
-1118 TSFKFIGSGLEE
+1118 TGFKFNGTGVEA

-1135 GEATIRVS
+1135 GTATVTLS

-1150 TTSQTIT
+1150 TSSNTIV
-1157 ATQGQTSY
+1157 ATQGQTSF
-1165 TVSAGFT
+1165 TVASGFQ
-1172 EGFCDVYHNGVR
+1172 EGFVDVYHNGVR

-1193 GSDGS
+1193 GVDGQTV
-1198 TITLVSGATAGDELE
+1198 TIASGATVGDELE
-1213 FVAWKSLGDIVHIQS
+1213 FVAWKSLGDIVNIAS
-1228 LKTAS
+1228 LKTAGN
-1233 DLTVTGVAT
+1233 LTVSGVAT

-1254 VTGTVSDGSG
+1254 VTGTVSSGSG
-1264 LSAGTVPLTSLDIDG
+1264 LGAGTVPLTSLDIDG
-1279 GTDIGAD
+1279 GSDIGAD
-1286 LADADLLI
+1286 LVDADLLI
-1294 VDDGAGGTNR
+1294 VDDGAGGTNK

-1317 GGSGATFAQINVTGI
+1317 GGSGATFAAINVTGI
-1332 ATNTYLKSTTA
+1332 ATNTYLDSTTA
-1343 VVGAG
+1343 KVGAG
-1348 LTVTGALDVN
+1348 LTVGGAIDGN
-1358 GGADISGGETVMSS
+1358 GGADISGGETVLSS

-1378 TSGRIVVAG
+1378 TNGRVVIAG
-1387 GSGALG
+1387 SNGSLG
-1393 DDGNL
+1393 DDSNF
-1398 TWDGSTMGVA
+1398 TWDGSTLGVG
-1408 GAINGSGGA
+1408 GAISGSGGA
-1417 TITGGETV
+1417 SITGGETV

-1436 GRVVVAGASGALG
+1436 GRVVLAGGSGALQ
-1449 DSGGLTYNGSTLAVT
+1449 DNGGLTYDGSTLAVT
-1464 GAITASGN
+1464 GAVTVSTN
-1472 MTVSGDLV
+1472 MTVTGDLV

-1506 GGALSSDTNKDVG
+1506 GGNLSADTNKDVG

-1529 KKAAIY
+1529 KKAAVF
-1535 WDDSAARF
+1535 WDDSAGRF
-1543 VLASEAAENS
+1543 ALASDASESS
-1553 GVMTPSTYGGLEV
+1553 GVLGSITYAGLEV

-1589 LENVTIDGGSF
+1589 LENVTIDGGTF

>member
-30 SYDLFVGIDSTTNNN
+30 SYDLFVGIDSNTSNN

-51 RYWTREGATSGS
+51 RYWTREGTTSGS
-63 AVRLVEGT
+63 AVRMVEGT
-71 NNGSHY
+71 NNGQHY
-77 VSLGSPANLTD
+77 VSLGSPAALTS
-88 NQAYILPATATAGGY
+88 NQEYILPAAAVAGGY

-116 EVDITTPL
+116 EVDIDTPL

-137 DLTDADLLIVDD
+137 DLADGDLLIVDD
-149 GGGGTNRKTAMSRV
+149 GGGGTNRKTALSRV
-163 KSYVLGGASGATFA
+163 KTYVLGGGSGASFA
-177 SINVT
+177 AINVS
-182 GIGSIAFIKSST
+182 GIGSIAFVKSST

-218 VANNQLANSTVSFG
+218 VANNQLANSTISFG
-232 GVSLALGASD
+232 GIELALGASD
-242 ATPAFNLTDATNYPA
+242 ATPAFNLQDATGY
-257 SSLTGSVANSQLANS
+257 LTSNLS
-272 TVSFGGV
+272 
-279 SLALGASDATPAF
+279 
-292 DLTDAT
+292 
-298 NYPTSS
+298 
-304 LTGTITNAQLAGSI
+304 GTITNAQLAGSI
-318 ADGKLAEDYVKTS
+318 ADS
-331 EVDDSS
+331 
-337 IEFSGGTLNVKASGV
+337 
-352 TNAMLAGS
+352 
-360 IADGKLDA
+360 
-368 DYVQTSEVD
+368 
-377 DSSIEFSGGT
+377 
-387 LNVKASG
+387 
-394 VTNAMLAGSIA
+394 
-405 DGKLNEITTADK
+405 KLNQITSANK
-417 VNVSAINIDGATDIG
+417 VDVSAIDIDGATDIG
-432 ADLADADL
+432 ADLVDADL
-440 IVVDDG
+440 LVVDDG

-453 AAMTRVKDYVLGGGA
+453 TAMSRVKDYVLGGGA

-474 LQATGIT
+474 LNATGIT
-481 TTVQLQTTDINVSA
+481 TTVQLQSVDINVSA

-506 GGADIAGGLVAN
+506 GGANIASGLTVTGGLTAN
-518 SAKVSDLTSG
+518 SAIISDLTDNRVLIAGSG
-528 RVVLAGTD
+528 
-536 GEIEDSGNLTFDGSD
+536 GEVEDSANLTFDGSD
-551 LGVTGGVTASG
+551 LGVTGDVTASG
-562 TVQAANVTATSAA
+562 TVQGAQITATSAA
-575 TLASAAVQDLTDGRV
+575 TLASAAVQDLTSGRV
-590 VLAGAGGELGDD
+590 VLAGSGGELGDD
-602 AGLTYGDNDLRVTGG
+602 SGLTYGDNDLRVTGG
-617 INASGIASA
+617 INATGVATA

-631 GAAGS
+631 GASGS
-636 AIVVT
+636 AIIVT

-694 ARGAANDAAA
+694 AKGAANDAAA

-711 DSGDGDKT
+711 DSGEGDKT

-753 SALASTVAVDVASI
+753 TALSSSIVVDAASVNI
-767 NLDGA
+767 DGA
-772 TAIGADLAD
+772 TAIGADLVD

-814 NFAAINVSGIS
+814 NFAAINVTGIS
-825 TVTFADA
+825 TVAFADA

-852 ADIAGGL
+852 ANIASGLTVTGGFT
-859 VANSA
+859 ANSA
-864 KVSDLTSGRV
+864 IVSDLTDGRV
-874 VLAGTDGELQDNGN
+874 VLAGSSGELEDSGN
-888 LTFNGSTLAVT
+888 LTFDGSTLAVT
-899 GAATVSSTLDVTGAL
+899 GAATVST
-914 DVDGGADVAGGLV
+914 
-927 ANSAKVSDLTSGRVV
+927 DLTVTQE
-942 LAGTAGELEDSGSLT
+942 LTAR
-957 FSGGTLSA
+957 
-965 TEFSGSGASLT
+965 
-976 SIPNSALDNSSVSLG
+976 
-991 GVSVALGAAD
+991 D
-1001 ATPAFNLA
+1001 ATLRNVVSSGVIT
-1009 DATGLPISTGVAGL
+1009 ATAIRNSDAGL
-1023 GANVATFLGTPSSAN
+1023 L
-1038 LAAAVTGET
+1038 
-1047 GSGALVFGT
+1047 
-1056 SPTISNANLLGN
+1056 
-1068 VHGGRMSVTNV
+1068 
-1079 NAAGIVTAASFRGSD
+1079 
-1094 IRQTDGGLIPLVG
+1094 PLVG
-1107 VSSASAHTGIV
+1107 VSSQSGHTGIV
-1118 TSFKFIGSGLEE
+1118 TGFKFTGTGVED

-1135 GEATIRVS
+1135 GTATVTLS

-1150 TTSQTIT
+1150 TTSGTVT
-1157 ATQGQTSY
+1157 ATQGQTSF
-1165 TVSAGFT
+1165 TVASGFT
-1172 EGFCDVYHNGVR
+1172 EGFVDVYHNGVR

-1193 GSDGS
+1193 GNDGQ
-1198 TITLVSGATAGDELE
+1198 TVTLASGATVGDELE

-1228 LKTAS
+1228 LKTAA

-1264 LSAGTVPLTSLDIDG
+1264 LNAGTVPLSSLDIDG

-1286 LADADLLI
+1286 LVDADLLI

-1304 KTAMSRVK
+1304 KTALSRVK

-1332 ATNTYLKSTTA
+1332 ATNTFLKSTTA
-1343 VVGAG
+1343 TVGAG
-1348 LTVTGALDVN
+1348 MTVGGALDVD
-1358 GGADISGGETVMSS
+1358 GGANISGGESVLSS

-1378 TSGRIVVAG
+1378 TDGRIVVAG
-1387 GSGALG
+1387 GSGALE
-1393 DDGNL
+1393 DDSNL
-1398 TWDGSTMGVA
+1398 TWDGSTLGIG
-1408 GAINGSGGA
+1408 GAISGSGGA
-1417 TITGGETV
+1417 SITGGETV

-1436 GRVVVAGASGALG
+1436 GRVVLAGGSGALQ
-1449 DSGGLTYNGSTLAVT
+1449 DNGGLTYNGSTLAVT

-1506 GGALSSDTNKDVG
+1506 GGALSGDTNKDVG

-1543 VLASEAAENS
+1543 VLASEASETS
-1553 GVMTPSTYGGLEV
+1553 GVMTPSAYGGLEV
-1566 GSLYVN
+1566 GSLFLN

-1589 LENVTIDGGSF
+1589 LENITIDGGSF